1 MLGQVVQDGGS
12 VLFRGGTRLPS
23 ECNYLQ
29 KNSSLWRLSIDNR
42 NKHEYSA
49 VDFAADCHPYYK
61 YDSIATVGEI
71 RVYWRA
77 DFQSGSRVLKKV
89 F

>member
-1 MLGQVVQDGGS
+1 MPHGQSMTGKRVLLNPNNHATVNQEASQDLHKESGS
-12 VLFRGGTRLPS
+12 I
-23 ECNYLQ
+23 
-29 KNSSLWRLSIDNR
+29 K
-42 NKHEYSA
+42 A
-49 VDFAADCHPYYK
+49 K